1 MKMNYKDGSWEQAIG
16 KLISD
21 IRHEEPLYTINDDP
35 RSLWTKSEGM
45 RNMLWV
51 QQFAH
56 YCINQLAMIGAW
68 DDPYADLAYVEFYA
82 GKQRDYGPENIN
94 RFGFKGIEI
103 RMWDKVARLENL
115 NSKHREPKFESVV
128 DTYDDMLG
136 YCLIALMLMD
146 GTFML
151 PLESEL

>member
-68 DDPYADLAYVEFYA
+68 DRAHDGHTVAQATAIHRPAPTTTEELAAALAGGGDPWDIAYVKE
-82 GKQRDYGPENIN
+82 
-94 RFGFKGIEI
+94 
-103 RMWDKVARLENL
+103 LEL
-115 NSKHREPKFESVV
+115 
-128 DTYDDMLG
+128 
-136 YCLIALMLMD
+136 
-146 GTFML
+146 
-151 PLESEL
+151 